1 MRTLELRCLCK
12 RPKVVQL
19 SDVDE
24 NQTLLDVTLKLPRA
38 LLFHPVMFT
47 RIQDFNYCVNRNAF
61 GREMTPCSPGQFLRV
76 WKTPNRQL
84 TLTLA

>member
-1 MRTLELRCLCK
+1 MPCEWYHGLQVPMRTLELRCLCK

-38 LLFHPVMFT
+38 LSVPPRDVH
-47 RIQDFNYCVNRNAF
+47 QN
-61 GREMTPCSPGQFLRV
+61 PGF
-76 WKTPNRQL
+76 
-84 TLTLA
+84 

>member
-1 MRTLELRCLCK
+1 MRTLELRCLYK

-38 LLFHPVMFT
+38 LSVPPRDVH
-47 RIQDFNYCVNRNAF
+47 QN
-61 GREMTPCSPGQFLRV
+61 PGF
-76 WKTPNRQL
+76 
-84 TLTLA
+84 